1 MSTLVINGPA
11 FTQGKR
17 TAERIASDQGIKVI
31 TDEDII
37 AHAMEKTGQSRASLE
52 YAVLGKRGVFNS
64 ITREWE
70 RAVACLKW
78 AVADKIE
85 KGDCVFHG
93 FAGLFVPP
101 SMTHVSRILVVA
113 EKPFRIIQAVTFH
126 GMSEKEAMERIK
138 LEDMNATVRS
148 QSLFGKT
155 PWDKS
160 LYDLTIYA
168 DRIGE
173 NGPLEVIMKHMDKLH
188 GISKEIVQKERAD
201 FKLTAEVE
209 LALSCCGGIGHVWV
223 EQGRVVVTIKKGVIF
238 QGRLKRKI
246 MDIAGSVPGVVQVDV
261 RFDQT
266 GDSARTVSREG
277 QTKQAPVLLVD
288 DEKRY
293 VETLSERLKIREVE
307 TKVTYSGE
315 DALGYLDNQDTELM
329 VLDLKMP
336 GIDGFEVLRRIK
348 ATKPDVEVIILT
360 GQGSEF
366 DKKTCLDLG
375 AFAFL
380 ERPVDIDVL
389 TETMRKAHEKIRARK
404 TNGSQENH

>member
-17 TAERIASDQGIKVI
+17 TAERIASDQDTKVI

-37 AHAMEKTGQSRASLE
+37 ILAMGKTGQSRASLE
-52 YAVLGKRGVFNS
+52 DAVAGKRGIFNS
-64 ITREWE
+64 ITHEWE
-70 RAVACLKW
+70 RAVACIKV
-78 AVADKIE
+78 AVAE
-85 KGDCVFHG
+85 KVEKEDCVFHG
-93 FAGLFVPP
+93 FAGLFIPP
-101 SMTHVSRILVVA
+101 SLTHVVRILVVA

-126 GMSEKEAMERIK
+126 GMSETEAIQRINQ
-138 LEDMNATVRS
+138 EDMKASALS
-148 QSLFGKT
+148 QSLFGKP
-155 PWDKS
+155 PWDRS

-168 DRIGE
+168 DKIGE
-173 NGPLEVIMKHMDKLH
+173 NGPLEVIMKHMEKLR
-188 GISKEIVQKERAD
+188 GIPKEIVRKERAD
-201 FKLTAEVE
+201 FKVAAEVG
-209 LALSCCGGIGHVWV
+209 LALSCCGGIGHIWV
-223 EQGRVVVTIKKGVIF
+223 EQGRVVVTIKKGGIF

-246 MDIAGSVPGVVQVDV
+246 MDIAGSVPGVLQVDV
-261 RFDQT
+261 RFDQA
-266 GDSARTVSREG
+266 GDSAWTVSREG

-360 GQGSEF
+360 GQGTEF
-366 DKKTCLDLG
+366 DRKTCLDLG